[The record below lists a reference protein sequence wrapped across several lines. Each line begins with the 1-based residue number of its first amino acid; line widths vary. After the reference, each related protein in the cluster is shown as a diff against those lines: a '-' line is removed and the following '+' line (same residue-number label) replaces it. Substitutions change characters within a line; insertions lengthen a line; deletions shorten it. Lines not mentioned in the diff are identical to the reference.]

1 MVHNGSSHHRH
12 APQPAPRDGRR
23 RLLLIAVGVLVA
35 IAAVLVVSLW
45 DRSGDAVADRAA
57 ATRSA
62 SSTPSSPPATTSTP
76 TPTPTPA
83 ETAATPDVPAAFAD
97 AMEQIGIP
105 LDPHT
110 GWVLADGICVRL
122 AQPEYDEY
130 RMAEGIERLFPSVP
144 DEQAHDFVAMV
155 AESVCGL

>member
-1 MVHNGSSHHRH
+1 MVDNGSSHHRH
-12 APQPAPRDGRR
+12 ARQPAQRDGRR

-35 IAAVLVVSLW
+35 IAAVLVVSSW
-45 DRSGDAVADRAA
+45 DRSSDAVADRAA

-76 TPTPTPA
+76 TPTPA
-83 ETAATPDVPAAFAD
+83 ETEATSDVPAAFAD

>member
-1 MVHNGSSHHRH
+1 MVDNGSSHHRH
-12 APQPAPRDGRR
+12 ARQPAQRDGRR

-35 IAAVLVVSLW
+35 IAAVLVVSSW
-45 DRSGDAVADRAA
+45 DRSSDAVADRAA

-62 SSTPSSPPATTSTP
+62 SSTPSSPPATTS

>member
-35 IAAVLVVSLW
+35 IAAVLVVSSW
-45 DRSGDAVADRAA
+45 DRSSDAVADRAA

-76 TPTPTPA
+76 TPTPA
-83 ETAATPDVPAAFAD
+83 ETEATSDVPAAFAD

-122 AQPEYDEY
+122 AQPEYDVD

>member
-1 MVHNGSSHHRH
+1 MVDNGSSHHRH
-12 APQPAPRDGRR
+12 ARQPAQRDGRR

-45 DRSGDAVADRAA
+45 DGSGDAVADRAA

-62 SSTPSSPPATTSTP
+62 SSTPSSPPATTS

>member
-23 RLLLIAVGVLVA
+23 RLLLIAVSVLVA
-35 IAAVLVVSLW
+35 IAAVLIVSSW

-62 SSTPSSPPATTSTP
+62 SSTPSSPPATTS

>member
-12 APQPAPRDGRR
+12 APQPAQRDGRR

-35 IAAVLVVSLW
+35 IAAVLVVSSW
-45 DRSGDAVADRAA
+45 DGSGDAVEDRAA

-76 TPTPTPA
+76 TPTPA
-83 ETAATPDVPAAFAD
+83 ETEATSDVPAAFAD

>member
-45 DRSGDAVADRAA
+45 DGSGDAVADRAA

-76 TPTPTPA
+76 TPTPT
-83 ETAATPDVPAAFAD
+83 ETAATPDVPTAFAD

-122 AQPEYDEY
+122 AQPEYDQF
-130 RMAEGIERLFPSVP
+130 RMAEGIERLFPSVS

>member
-45 DRSGDAVADRAA
+45 DGSGDAVADRAA

-62 SSTPSSPPATTSTP
+62 SSATSSSPATTP
-76 TPTPTPA
+76 TPTPTPT
-83 ETAATPDVPAAFAD
+83 ETATPEVPTAFAD

>member
-35 IAAVLVVSLW
+35 IAAVLVVSSW
-45 DRSGDAVADRAA
+45 DRSSDAVADRAA

-62 SSTPSSPPATTSTP
+62 SSTPSSPPATTS

>member
-12 APQPAPRDGRR
+12 APQPAPREGRR
-23 RLLLIAVGVLVA
+23 RLLLIAVGVVLVA

-45 DRSGDAVADRAA
+45 DGSGDAVADRAA

-76 TPTPTPA
+76 TPTPA
-83 ETAATPDVPAAFAD
+83 ETEATSDVPAAFAD

>member
-12 APQPAPRDGRR
+12 APQQAPRDGRR

-35 IAAVLVVSLW
+35 IAAVLVVSSW
-45 DRSGDAVADRAA
+45 DGSGDAVEDRAA

-76 TPTPTPA
+76 TPTPT
-83 ETAATPDVPAAFAD
+83 ETAATPDVPTAFAD

-122 AQPEYDEY
+122 AQPEYDQF
-130 RMAEGIERLFPSVP
+130 RMAEGIERLFPSVS

>member
-12 APQPAPRDGRR
+12 ARQPAQRDGRR

-35 IAAVLVVSLW
+35 IAAVLVVSSW
-45 DRSGDAVADRAA
+45 DRSSDAVADRAA

-62 SSTPSSPPATTSTP
+62 SSTPSSPPATTS

>member
-12 APQPAPRDGRR
+12 APQQAPRDGRR

-35 IAAVLVVSLW
+35 IAAVLVVSSW
-45 DRSGDAVADRAA
+45 DGSGDAVEDRAA

-76 TPTPTPA
+76 TPTPT
-83 ETAATPDVPAAFAD
+83 ETAATPDVPTAFAD

-122 AQPEYDEY
+122 AQPEYDQF
-130 RMAEGIERLFPSVP
+130 RMAEGIERLFPSVS

-155 AESVCGL
+155 AESICGL